1 MFLTAQILVKNNE
14 LTIERCLNSIL
25 HLNCKILIGDLGCRD
40 RTIDI
45 CNSYNCEVTRI
56 SLNDNFSL
64 ARNHLKGLT
73 KTQWNFFIE
82 PWEQLLYGDEE
93 ILNLKSKER
102 AAFKVNCVQG
112 DLITKQTRIWHSGH
126 ETNFINPVFETIK
139 GDANQTGIYFS
150 VGVHNN
156 QKLYLELTEKW
167 KKASPLSA
175 ETLYYLSCCHLS
187 AKNWDAFIN
196 YANLFLYQTKEQ
208 SMAFVMTNYYCS
220 MVNCYIK
227 KNYQES
233 IRFLMPCLAIKP
245 TMAEFWCLM
254 ADIFYATKQYK
265 KASSFYENALILG
278 SKRLAIDD
286 YPMEISKYKEYPQ
299 KMIESC
305 EKIKDSTKLY
315 SG

>member
-40 RTIDI
+40 QTIDI

-278 SKRLAIDD
+278 SKRLAID
-286 YPMEISKYKEYPQ
+286 SN
-299 KMIESC
+299 
-305 EKIKDSTKLY
+305 
-315 SG
+315 

>member
-14 LTIERCLNSIL
+14 LTIERCLKSIL
-25 HLNCKILIGDLGCRD
+25 PLNCKILIGDIGCKD
-40 RTIDI
+40 KTIDI
-45 CNSYNCEVTRI
+45 CQKYNCEITRI
-56 SLNDNFSL
+56 PLNDNFSL
-64 ARNHLKGLT
+64 ARNHLKDLS

-82 PWEQLLYGDEE
+82 PWEQFLYGNEE
-93 ILNLKSKER
+93 VSNLRSKEKKSL
-102 AAFKVNCVQG
+102 KVNCVQG
-112 DLITKQTRIWHSGH
+112 DLVTKQTRIWHSSY
-126 ETNFINPVFETIK
+126 ELNFINPVFETIK
-139 GDANQTGIYFS
+139 GLADQTSIYFS

-156 QKLYLELTEKW
+156 QKLYLDLAEKW
-167 KKASPLSA
+167 KKESPLSP
-175 ETLYYLSCCHLS
+175 ETLYYLSCCHLT

-208 SMAFVMTNYYCS
+208 NMAFIMTNYYCS
-220 MVNCYIK
+220 MVYCYIK

-233 IRFLMPCLAIKP
+233 IRFLMPCLAMKP
-245 TMAEFWCLM
+245 TMAEFWCLL

-278 SKRLAIDD
+278 SKRLNSDD